1 MEERA
6 CWICGAGDFTP
17 RLLAP
22 AAGDVVVAAD
32 GGLAYLDGAASSR
45 IRFLGILIP
54 WDGSPR
60 AQT

>member
-32 GGLAYLDGAASSR
+32 GGLAYLDRAG
-45 IRFLGILIP
+45 IVPNQILGILIP

>member
-1 MEERA
+1 MEEKSLLDLRR
-6 CWICGAGDFTP
+6 GDFTP

-32 GGLAYLDGAASSR
+32 GGLAYLDGAG
-45 IRFLGILIP
+45 IVPNQILGILIP

>member
-17 RLLAP
+17 RLLVP

-32 GGLAYLDGAASSR
+32 GGLAYLDGASR